1 MSDLILHHYPL
12 SNYSEKVRL
21 ALGLKRLAYH
31 EVITPIAMPKPDLL
45 PLTGGYRRA
54 PVMQIGANIYCDTH
68 LILRKLEKLHPAPT
82 LFPNGCEGEA
92 NALAWWAERYTF
104 MPALGFVANVNDGLF
119 QPDFV
124 AERKKFGFILGKED
138 VEPHY
143 ARYVQQLVAHLGWL
157 AAMLRDGRPYLLGEQ
172 VSAADLAAYPTVWFL
187 VRNGGAEAE
196 RLLPIRDLHPW
207 CERVAA
213 LGHGRPT
220 EMPAVTAL
228 DIARDAVP
236 QRPDLPAN
244 GDPSEIRDGTWV
256 TVAPDDTGRDPV
268 EGMLVAASDQE
279 VVISRSDER
288 VGEVFV
294 HFPRAGYDIGAI

>member
-279 VVISRSDER
+279 LVISRSDER